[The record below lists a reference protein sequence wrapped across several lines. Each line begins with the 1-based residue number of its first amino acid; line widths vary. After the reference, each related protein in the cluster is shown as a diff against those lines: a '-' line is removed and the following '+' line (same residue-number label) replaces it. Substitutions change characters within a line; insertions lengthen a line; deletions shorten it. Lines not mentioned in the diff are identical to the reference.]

1 MRWKESKDEHF
12 VEDNNLEGGLKL
24 FVPSVQ
30 TNHSLEMNPFCPTIV
45 SIVFNSK
52 KIQTSYK
59 CKHIIAST
67 FMSALLFNLQNG
79 AWLLKWS
86 FSESFSLI

>member
-1 MRWKESKDEHF
+1 MSWKESKKEHF

-30 TNHSLEMNPFCPTIV
+30 TNHSLEMNPFCPTTA
-45 SIVFNSK
+45 SIYLTLK

-59 CKHIIAST
+59 CKHIIANM
-67 FMSALLFNLQNG
+67 FMSALLFDLQNG
-79 AWLLKWS
+79 VWLLKWS
-86 FSESFSLI
+86 SSKSSSLI